1 MTSCTDSTRKTAL
14 CHHMNTT
21 LKQSNMTQYKEWYLV
36 HDLAAAINKGDK
48 IACLRVNGGKES
60 SNFTGFDIQVKV
72 PVAGTCA
79 YDAAKYLLNDV
90 RSSFNT
96 TTIEYSSSW

>member
-1 MTSCTDSTRKTAL
+1 MMTK
-14 CHHMNTT
+14 
-21 LKQSNMTQYKEWYLV
+21 YKEWYLV
-36 HDLAAAINKGDK
+36 HDLAAAINKGNK
-48 IACLRVNGGKES
+48 MACLRINGGKDS
-60 SNFTGFDIQVKV
+60 TNFTGFNIQVKM
-72 PVAGTCA
+72 PIAGTWNCA